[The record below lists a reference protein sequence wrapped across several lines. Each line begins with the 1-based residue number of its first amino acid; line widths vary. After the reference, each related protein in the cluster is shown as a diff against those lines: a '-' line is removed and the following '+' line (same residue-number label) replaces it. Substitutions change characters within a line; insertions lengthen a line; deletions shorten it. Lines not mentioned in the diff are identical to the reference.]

1 MLQSFSEFVIDRV
14 SSEISLTGGEIFQ
27 MKQLEPYWGR
37 RALDFVEAIEASKTA
52 ASVISQF
59 EKVIGELGFH
69 AYIMAGI
76 PMSGQS
82 LAELTIANGWPV
94 EWFELYNLENLH
106 EVDPIPRHC
115 FNSLNPF
122 EWKDVSYDR
131 ERDLQAHGVMMR
143 ARDFGLCE
151 GFCIPIHYDDGIGAV
166 SIAGERPY
174 LDAQTRGAL
183 HLIGVFTH
191 GRMRALSRPGA
202 ATFNRR
208 LSGVEAEVLRWAAR
222 GKTAWETGQI
232 LGISERNV
240 RWHIEEAQRKLMT
253 NNKTA
258 TVAAAIV
265 NREILI

>member
-1 MLQSFSEFVIDRV
+1 
-14 SSEISLTGGEIFQ
+14 

-37 RALDFVEAIEASKTA
+37 RALDFVDAIEASKTA

-69 AYIMAGI
+69 AYIMAGV

-82 LAELTIANGWPV
+82 LSDLTIANGWPA
-94 EWFELYNLENLH
+94 EWFELYNREQLH
-106 EVDPIPRHC
+106 ADDPVPRHC
-115 FNSLNPF
+115 INTLNPF

-131 ERDLQAHGVMMR
+131 KSDRAAHRVMML

-151 GFCIPIHYDDGIGAV
+151 GFCIPIHYDDAVGAV
-166 SIAGERPY
+166 SIAGEQPY
-174 LDAQTRGAL
+174 LDAETRGAL
-183 HLIGVFTH
+183 HLMGVFTH
-191 GRMRALSRPGA
+191 GRLRALYRPTA
-202 ATFNRR
+202 AACGRR
-208 LSGVEAEVLRWAAR
+208 LSGIEAEVLRWAAR

-258 TVAAAIV
+258 TVATAIV

>member
-1 MLQSFSEFVIDRV
+1 MRFFSEFAIDRV
-14 SSEISLTGGEIFQ
+14 SSGASLTEGWRLLK
-27 MKQLEPYWGR
+27 MKKLEPHWGR
-37 RALDFVEAIEASKTA
+37 RALDFVDAIEASKTA

-59 EKVIGELGFH
+59 EKAIGELGFH

-82 LAELTIANGWPV
+82 LADMTVANGWPV
-94 EWFELYNLENLH
+94 EWFELYNRENLH
-106 EVDPIPRHC
+106 AIDPVPRHC

-122 EWKDVSYDR
+122 EWKDTVYDR
-131 ERDLQAHGVMMR
+131 ERDRAAHGVMAR
-143 ARDFGLCE
+143 AREFGLCE

-174 LDAQTRGAL
+174 LDAQTKGAL
-183 HLIGVFTH
+183 HLMGVFTH
-191 GRMRALSRPGA
+191 GRMRALRRPTV
-202 ATFNRR
+202 ATSGRR
-208 LSGVEAEVLRWAAR
+208 LSGIEAEVLRWAAL

-232 LGISERNV
+232 LHISERNV
-240 RWHIEEAQRKLMT
+240 RWHIEGAQRKLMT

-258 TVAAAIV
+258 TVAVAIV